1 MSGQFLKVKCSECSN
16 EQTVFSRA
24 ATEVKCLVCGA
35 TLAKP
40 TGGSAVLKGEL
51 VAKLE

>member
-1 MSGQFLKVKCSECSN
+1 MTGTFLKVKCAECSN

-24 ATEVKCLVCGA
+24 ATEVKCQVCGA
-35 TLAKP
+35 TLATP

-51 VAKLE
+51 VAKLD